1 MPPIFSVRSLTYI
14 DAYPI
19 IEIMSRNYVVSCIM
33 DVVKLDMVLEKSAA
47 KAAVAEISMK

>member
-1 MPPIFSVRSLTYI
+1 
-14 DAYPI
+14 
-19 IEIMSRNYVVSCIM
+19 M